1 MNYIIQE
8 KQLTFYLAQNPTAT
22 NVNTFLQYMYQVL
35 DSKELIN
42 EVIIDFDEVQY
53 VDSTGITFLIG
64 LYRHLARGDR
74 KMRITNAKKE
84 IMDLFE
90 IVNLTELFQ
99 VNK

>member
-1 MNYIIQE
+1 MNYKIQE

-22 NVNTFLQYMYQVL
+22 TVNTFLQYMYQIL
-35 DSKELIN
+35 DSKNQVN
-42 EVIIDFDEVQY
+42 EVVIDFDEVQY
-53 VDSTGITFLIG
+53 IDSTGITFLIG
-64 LYRHLARGDR
+64 LYRHLTKDNK
-74 KMRITNAKKE
+74 KMKITNAKKE